1 MYYIAKVKF
10 ETVDDNTGK
19 IKKVYEQYLVDAE
32 SVAEVEEILN
42 DRFQD
47 SISESAVSSV
57 NESKILENN
66 ETHGNKDF

>member
-19 IKKVYEQYLVDAE
+19 IKKVYEQYLVDAD

-47 SISESAVSSV
+47 SIAESAVASV
-57 NESKILENN
+57 QESKILGLV
-66 ETHGNKDF
+66 TRR

>member
-19 IKKVYEQYLVDAE
+19 IKKVYEQYLVDAD

-42 DRFQD
+42 LRFQD
-47 SISESAVSSV
+47 SITESAVASV
-57 NESKILENN
+57 QESKILGLV
-66 ETHGNKDF
+66 TRR

>member
-32 SVAEVEEILN
+32 SVADVEEILN

-57 NESKILENN
+57 NESKILGLV
-66 ETHGNKDF
+66 TRK

>member
-19 IKKVYEQYLVDAE
+19 IKKVYEQYLVDAD

-42 DRFQD
+42 LRFQD
-47 SISESAVSSV
+47 SIAESAVASV
-57 NESKILENN
+57 QESKILGLV
-66 ETHGNKDF
+66 TRR

>member
-19 IKKVYEQYLVDAE
+19 IKKIYEQYLVDAD

-42 DRFQD
+42 ERFQD
-47 SISESAVSSV
+47 SIAESAVASV
-57 NESKILENN
+57 QESKILGLV
-66 ETHGNKDF
+66 TRR

>member
-19 IKKVYEQYLVDAE
+19 IKKVHEQYLVDAE

-57 NESKILENN
+57 NESKILGLV
-66 ETHGNKDF
+66 TRK

>member
-1 MYYIAKVKF
+1 M
-10 ETVDDNTGK
+10 DDNTGK

-57 NESKILENN
+57 NESKILGLV
-66 ETHGNKDF
+66 TRK

>member
-47 SISESAVSSV
+47 YISESAVSSV
-57 NESKILENN
+57 NESKILGLV
-66 ETHGNKDF
+66 TRK

>member
-19 IKKVYEQYLVDAE
+19 IKKVYEQYLVDAD

-42 DRFQD
+42 LRFQD
-47 SISESAVSSV
+47 SIAESAVASV
-57 NESKILENN
+57 LESKILGLV
-66 ETHGNKDF
+66 TRR

>member
-10 ETVDDNTGK
+10 ETVDENSGK

-42 DRFQD
+42 ERFQD
-47 SISESAVSSV
+47 SIADSAVASV
-57 NESKILENN
+57 QESKILGLV
-66 ETHGNKDF
+66 TKKQ

>member
-57 NESKILENN
+57 NESKILGLV
-66 ETHGNKDF
+66 TRK

>member
-19 IKKVYEQYLVDAE
+19 IKTVNEQYLVDAE

-57 NESKILENN
+57 NESKILGLV
-66 ETHGNKDF
+66 TRK

>member
-19 IKKVYEQYLVDAE
+19 IKKVYEQYLVDAD

-57 NESKILENN
+57 NESKILGLV
-66 ETHGNKDF
+66 TRK